1 MDFLLNHPW
10 LLGLL
15 VALLL
20 AGMIEAGRHT
30 AARFSIQEDPNRK
43 DQMVALRDG
52 LFVLAGLLFG
62 FTLALAA
69 SRFAERRS
77 ILVEE
82 ANAIGET
89 YLRAETLAEPNREQ
103 ARQLLRQYVD
113 ARVDFNGAG
122 LDVARAEE
130 AANRAKQIQ
139 ERLWEGVV
147 EITKTD
153 RSAISAAYMN
163 SLNEVIDLHEKRV
176 SALENR
182 IPFSI
187 WLLIFCV
194 SSIAIFS
201 RGLTLGRRFW
211 LTVLIAPLTVAIVI
225 ALIADVDS
233 PSSGLIRLDQRA
245 MLRLKADMNGGHQ

>member
-1 MDFLLNHPW
+1 MDSLINHPW

-15 VALLL
+15 TMVFL

-30 AARFSIQEDPNRK
+30 AAQLQILEDSNRK
-43 DQMVALRDG
+43 DQVVALRDG
-52 LFVLAGLLFG
+52 LFILAGLLFG

-77 ILVEE
+77 LLIEE
-82 ANAIGET
+82 ANAIAT
-89 YLRAETLAEPNREQ
+89 TSLRAETLAEPTRGQ
-103 ARQLLRQYVD
+103 ARELLRQYVD
-113 ARVDFNGAG
+113 ARLDFDGAG
-122 LDVARAEE
+122 LDALRADE
-130 AANRAKQIQ
+130 AANRGKKIQ
-139 ERLWEGVV
+139 EQLWAGVV
-147 EITKTD
+147 EVTKTD
-153 RSAISAAYMN
+153 RSPVSVAYMN

-194 SSIAIFS
+194 STIAIFS
-201 RGLTLGRRFW
+201 RGLTLKRRFW
-211 LTVLIAPLTVAIVI
+211 MTVVLAPLTIAIVI
-225 ALIADVDS
+225 TLIADVDS

-245 MLRLKADMNGGHQ
+245 MLRLKADMNSRQQ